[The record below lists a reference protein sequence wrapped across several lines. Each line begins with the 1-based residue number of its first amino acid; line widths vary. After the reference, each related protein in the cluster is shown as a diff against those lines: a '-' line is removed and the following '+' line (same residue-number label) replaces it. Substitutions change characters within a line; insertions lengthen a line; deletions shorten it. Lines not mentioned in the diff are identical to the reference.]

1 MVALQIL
8 VLIVGVRILLGE
20 LKADYCKSA
29 FYLQLHR
36 FGSFEYRF
44 SSSPS
49 QGGETGSTP
58 VGAIFRKLSLYYI
71 ESFFFTPYRPLQPFE
86 QLKCLLC
93 TSYPR

>member
-1 MVALQIL
+1 MVAPQIL

-20 LKADYCKSA
+20 YFLS
-29 FYLQLHR
+29 L

-58 VGAIFRKLSLYYI
+58 VGTVKPEQKSSGFFI
-71 ESFFFTPYRPLQPFE
+71 SF
-86 QLKCLLC
+86 
-93 TSYPR
+93 

>member
-1 MVALQIL
+1 MVAPQIL

-20 LKADYCKSA
+20 YFLS
-29 FYLQLHR
+29 L

-58 VGAIFRKLSLYYI
+58 VGTAMVRPS
-71 ESFFFTPYRPLQPFE
+71 SFELGLF
-86 QLKCLLC
+86 LL
-93 TSYPR
+93 R